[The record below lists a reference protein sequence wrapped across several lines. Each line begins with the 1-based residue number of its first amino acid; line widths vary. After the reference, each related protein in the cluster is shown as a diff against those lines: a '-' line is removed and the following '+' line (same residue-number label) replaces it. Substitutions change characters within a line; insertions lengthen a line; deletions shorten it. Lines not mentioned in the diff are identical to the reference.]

1 MELSL
6 HVCILGLIFVVR
18 KITFLLYHSMSS
30 LSLRS
35 VEDSDI
41 AQLRIWLNNE
51 HVLKW
56 YHDANE
62 WLNEINERHGAFNFL
77 NHFIV
82 LNNNMPIGF
91 CQFYDCND
99 AQEDWYTVN
108 SPGRFFSIDYFI
120 GDKALLGRGY
130 GKKIVKL
137 LVSKIQELSD
147 TAQIIV
153 QPETDNKASCGV
165 LVANNFVFDN
175 DKGYFILKNKV

>member
-1 MELSL
+1 
-6 HVCILGLIFVVR
+6 
-18 KITFLLYHSMSS
+18 MSS